1 MNQTPVTSGS
11 IAYLRRT
18 DTGDIHLCFRDI
30 ELSPND
36 MVPDA
41 IYPAN
46 VIAKA
51 TSARYF
57 VNNCMIVEYGRYESG
72 WPELARRFVT
82 DS

>member
-1 MNQTPVTSGS
+1 MNHTPVTSEG

-18 DTGDIHLCFRDI
+18 NTGDIHLCFRDV

-36 MVPDA
+36 TVPDE

-46 VIAKA
+46 VIPKA
-51 TSARYF
+51 NSARYF
-57 VNNCMIVEYGRYESG
+57 VNTCMIIKYGRSESG
-72 WPELARRFVT
+72 WPELARRFVK